1 MCACILYFVCFDPG
15 GGGEWGASCPGGKI
29 NWDTGG
35 EARTAY
41 ILRYLIATTINAQLK
56 SELFGLTQCDF
67 KHSEPEKKSEQ
78 SNKIFAGLDYLMEN
92 ILAF

>member
-15 GGGEWGASCPGGKI
+15 GGGEWRASCPGGKI

-56 SELFGLTQCDF
+56 SELFGLTQCGF
-67 KHSEPEKKSEQ
+67 KHSEPEKNL
-78 SNKIFAGLDYLMEN
+78 SNQIRFSLGLITLWKIY
-92 ILAF
+92 